1 LLFVLIPAVLLVAAL
16 FGVGM
21 CRLAALSDR
30 HHEVAVAEWI
40 LANELR
46 ASSASAAEAQ
56 SEEHPFDPP
65 GEAFRATG

>member
-1 LLFVLIPAVLLVAAL
+1 LLFVLIPAVLIVAAL

-30 HHEVAVAEWI
+30 QQEFALAEWI
-40 LANELR
+40 RANEVR
-46 ASSASAAEAQ
+46 ASSSSSAEAQ
-56 SEEHPFDPP
+56 SEERPIDPP